1 MDNIL
6 SFRNLYYKW
15 WKNLDKFIF
24 SLIILLFLFSIT
36 ACVDEKTNPYAR
48 LDISY
53 EKGRLYTYAD
63 CLWKEWAFENDDKK
77 YTLDELYDIWAKFV
91 EPEVAPIHRERKI
104 FFLNLDKDKQ
114 MIFIEIDKEMKKEID
129 CFNFLDL

>member
-1 MDNIL
+1 MDLQPLLTLKNCSVSYFSTFHSIL
-6 SFRNLYYKW
+6 TVPKR
-15 WKNLDKFIF
+15 F
-24 SLIILLFLFSIT
+24 S
-36 ACVDEKTNPYAR
+36 NQ

-91 EPEVAPIHRERKI
+91 EPEVAPIHRERKN
-104 FFLNLDKDKQ
+104 FFLSLDNDKK
-114 MIFIEIDKEMKKEID
+114 MIFIEIDTEMKKEID